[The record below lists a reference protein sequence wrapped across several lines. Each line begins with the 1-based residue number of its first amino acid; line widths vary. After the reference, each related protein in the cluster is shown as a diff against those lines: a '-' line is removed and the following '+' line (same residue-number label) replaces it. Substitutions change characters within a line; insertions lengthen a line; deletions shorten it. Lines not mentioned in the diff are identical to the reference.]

1 MAMIQRQEIV
11 DVATAFAG
19 RALTAGEEEV
29 LSSLCGGALDQWRGR
44 LRDEVDEEDCRDL
57 LVVASAWTALA
68 AMTGAMEASQPTPV
82 SFSAGDLSVTAARGE
97 GGNACAESL
106 RRQAELVMTPYV
118 QDGAFAFL
126 EVEG

>member
-19 RALTAGEEEV
+19 RVLTDGEGAAL
-29 LSSLCGGALDQWRGR
+29 SILCGGALDWWRGL
-44 LRDEVDEEDCRDL
+44 LREGVAEEDCRDL

-68 AMTGAMEASQPTPV
+68 AMTGALEGSQPGPV
-82 SFSAGDLSVTAARGE
+82 SFSAGDLSVTTGNTA

-106 RRQAELVMTPYV
+106 RRQAELVMAPYV
-118 QDGAFAFL
+118 RDGAFAFL
-126 EVEG
+126 EVRG